1 MGKFKIIVIVLVA
14 LIGMSSSSYAEA
26 AFLQPDD
33 FVGFSFWLVSIA
45 CLATTAFFFLEHGS
59 VAPAWKASIAVAGI
73 VTGIAFIHSM
83 YIRNIWVETGDSPT
97 VYRYID
103 WLITMPL
110 LATEFYLIL
119 STVRKVSSIIFWKL
133 LIGTLA
139 MVLGGY
145 VGEAVYISPFIGFV
159 IWMAGW
165 LYILYEIFVGEAG
178 KLCNKSTNIV
188 TVKAFETMRMILTI
202 GWAIYP
208 LGYVFGYLT
217 GGVDSN
223 TLNVIYNFADFINK
237 IAFGLVIW
245 VAATTNTSGS
255 RR

>member
-1 MGKFKIIVIVLVA
+1 MGKVKIIVIALVVLIGISSSAYAEVA
-14 LIGMSSSSYAEA
+14 L
-26 AFLQPDD
+26 LQPDD
-33 FVGFSFWLVSIA
+33 FVGFTFWLVAIA

-59 VAPAWKASIAVAGI
+59 VASAWKVSIAVAGI

-83 YIRNIWVETGDSPT
+83 YMRNIWVETGDSPT

-139 MVLGGY
+139 IVFGGY
-145 VGEAVYISPFIGFV
+145 AGEAGYILPFLGFV
-159 IWMAGW
+159 IWMGGW
-165 LYILYEIFVGEAG
+165 IYILYELFPGEAG
-178 KLCNKSTNIV
+178 KLVLRSTNRALV
-188 TVKAFETMRMILTI
+188 TAFETMRMIVTI

-223 TLNVIYNFADFINK
+223 TLNVIYNLADFINK

-245 VAATTNTSGS
+245 VAATNTSGS